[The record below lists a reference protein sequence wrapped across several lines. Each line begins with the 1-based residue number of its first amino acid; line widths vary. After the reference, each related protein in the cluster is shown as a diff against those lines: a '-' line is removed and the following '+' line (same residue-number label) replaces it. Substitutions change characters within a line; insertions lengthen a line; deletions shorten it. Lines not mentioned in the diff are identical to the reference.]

1 MRNRIG
7 ITINANPIENGFIV
21 IVKYADVVRT
31 CHCEDFDSV
40 ESLITEI
47 CANWKER
54 AEEIMAAADE
64 DPAQPG

>member
-7 ITINANPIENGFIV
+7 FTINANPIENGFIC

-31 CHCEDFDSV
+31 CHCPDFDAV
-40 ESLITEI
+40 EALVNEI
-47 CANWKER
+47 CADWKER

-64 DPAQPG
+64 EPA